1 MMRSFR
7 FRHTHLYVLKPG
19 CTGHGPQRL
28 TKGPII
34 LNETLVKLHR
44 FGQHVCNDKHAPTLA
59 TVVVSNPHPE
69 RCMNNYVY
77 SDTLNTLFYQWHR
90 IEPNYSKKSWG
101 RGRKNNTLYAIH
113 NRNQLRS
120 ENTGSY
126 YSKD

>member
-1 MMRSFR
+1 MRSFR

-44 FGQHVCNDKHAPTLA
+44 FGQHVCNDKHAHTLA
-59 TVVVSNPHPE
+59 TVVVSNPHPA

-77 SDTLNTLFYQWHR
+77 SDTLNMLFYQ
-90 IEPNYSKKSWG
+90 
-101 RGRKNNTLYAIH
+101 
-113 NRNQLRS
+113 
-120 ENTGSY
+120 
-126 YSKD
+126 